1 MDLPRAFEENRAAIA
16 HILAGLFAML
26 GLAGGAPPAR
36 IPRRLLAVLIR
47 LLRPAESAAR
57 RLIVLLARGL
67 VAKERPPRAMPA
79 GLAMSH
85 GAKRGACFKLFD
97 PRQRF
102 SPARERHPANELLP
116 RLTIF
121 GRDETRVIAL
131 YRERPPREDGV
142 TAAHVARRLQALKS
156 ALDNLPAEAKRLA
169 SALARRANVPRLR
182 FRTPL
187 RPGHP
192 PGYRRK
198 PTHEVDEL
206 LKQCHWLA
214 RETLAPNTS

>member
-1 MDLPRAFEENRAAIA
+1 MDLPRAIEENRAAIA
-16 HILAGLFAML
+16 RILAGLFAML
-26 GLAGGAPPAR
+26 GLADGAQPLR
-36 IPRRLLAVLIR
+36 MPRLSHAAMVR

-67 VAKERPPRAMPA
+67 AVKARPPRAMPE

-102 SPARERHPANELLP
+102 APARERHAANELLP

-121 GRDETRVIAL
+121 GRDETRVIAF
-131 YRERPPREDGV
+131 YRERPPRNEDV
-142 TAAHVARRLQALKS
+142 TAAHVVRRLQALQS
-156 ALDNLPAEAKRLA
+156 ALANLPRQAKRLA
-169 SALARRANVPRLR
+169 RALARRANVPHLR
-182 FRTPL
+182 FKTPL

-198 PTHEVDEL
+198 PVHEVDKL
-206 LKQCHWLA
+206 LRQCHWLA
-214 RETLAPNTS
+214 RETLAPDTS